1 MKTLSL
7 VRFPGSIT
15 GKLLPQQEKH
25 ADSLYERIPYTA
37 GSFNIVVLHGQIAS
51 VSGVDQVN
59 LKRLQGENID
69 YLALGHIHS
78 HSAEKLD
85 SAGYYCYPGCLEGRG
100 FDECGEK
107 GFILLDITNGRLTA
121 LARQKSL
128 RIELE
133 NGKERGGRKDVKYLF
148 EICAAEISKRPPD
161 FERYYN
167 PAWKKKEPAAVP
179 KKEVKP
185 MTPRTSKIY
194 HKLVRDHKERGSR
207 VLLFVREFKADR
219 ITNGAEADTFLGT
232 ANYVKHEGS
241 KPMNITWKLDA
252 LIPAKYLKKTNKLV
266 VG

>member
-37 GSFNIVVLHGQIAS
+37 GSFNIVILHGQIAS

-85 SAGYYCYPGCLEGRG
+85 SAGYYCCPGCLEGRG
-100 FDECGEK
+100 FDDCGEK

-121 LARQKSL
+121 LARRNRRESNWQMGTSKNYLISKMSL
-128 RIELE
+128 RKTLE
-133 NGKERGGRKDVKYLF
+133 NPKFFFHAFL
-148 EICAAEISKRPPD
+148 EIMS
-161 FERYYN
+161 F
-167 PAWKKKEPAAVP
+167 
-179 KKEVKP
+179 
-185 MTPRTSKIY
+185 
-194 HKLVRDHKERGSR
+194 
-207 VLLFVREFKADR
+207 
-219 ITNGAEADTFLGT
+219 
-232 ANYVKHEGS
+232 
-241 KPMNITWKLDA
+241 
-252 LIPAKYLKKTNKLV
+252 
-266 VG
+266 